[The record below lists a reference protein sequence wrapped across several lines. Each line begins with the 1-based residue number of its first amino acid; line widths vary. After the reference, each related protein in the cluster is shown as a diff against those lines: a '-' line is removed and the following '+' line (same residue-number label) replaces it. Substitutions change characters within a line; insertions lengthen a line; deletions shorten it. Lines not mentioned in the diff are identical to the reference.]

1 MSIDNVTFNEKGYLT
16 KNIQSQ
22 FSSKIYEI
30 MESAQHS
37 PDESWTYIYKNSFE
51 QKDLSFLTPADE
63 IESIFNSCV
72 ADFCDNKFSFFFR
85 RLSNDV
91 KDNIAPSETAMIAYD
106 LCNSDEFKHLITT
119 LTGRKIGNIDLFYI
133 NRFDKGHFLNT
144 HTDSGNNIGIALNI
158 TQKWDPNFGGLTHIL
173 DQDRKKIVDTLIP
186 GFAELFLF
194 DTSEKQVPHFVS
206 TVTANQESRR
216 MSVIARYGKA
226 YD

>member
-1 MSIDNVTFNEKGYLT
+1 MSIDSITFNDKGYLT

-22 FSSKIYEI
+22 FGSKIYEI
-30 MESAQHS
+30 MESSQDS
-37 PDESWTYIYKNSFE
+37 SEDSWTYIYKNSLE

-63 IESIFNSCV
+63 IEKSFNSCF

-85 RLSNDV
+85 RLSNEV
-91 KDNIAPSETAMIAYD
+91 KDNVASSEASTIAYNF
-106 LCNSDEFKHLITT
+106 CNSDEFKDLITS
-119 LTGRKIGNIDLFYI
+119 LTGRKIGNTDLFYI

-144 HTDSGNNIGIALNI
+144 HTDSGNNVGVALNI
-158 TQKWDPNFGGLTHIL
+158 TQNWDPNFGGLTHIL
-173 DQDRKKIVDTLIP
+173 DQDRKKVVDTLTP

-206 TVTANQESRR
+206 MVTANQKSRR

-226 YD
+226 